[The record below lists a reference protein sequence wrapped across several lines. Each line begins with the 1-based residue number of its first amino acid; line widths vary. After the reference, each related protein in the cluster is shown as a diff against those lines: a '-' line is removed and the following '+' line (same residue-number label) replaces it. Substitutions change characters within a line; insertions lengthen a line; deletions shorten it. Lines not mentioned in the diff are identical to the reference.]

1 MNEESYLSHKTF
13 LFLMIPFILSNITQP
28 LLGAADI
35 SVVGRLND
43 SKYISGIS
51 IGTLI
56 FNSIYWIFGFIR
68 VSSTAFSAQSIKYN
82 SKKEISSVFFRPVL
96 IALLISFIIIIFH
109 NLIFN
114 TIIKFIKP
122 TSDILEV
129 TKTYFKILIWGAP
142 FVLTNYSIL
151 GWLMGQKN
159 IKGALTMQIS
169 SNLLNILLD
178 IIFVIIL
185 KYKTEGVAYATLISQ
200 VTSTF
205 IGTYFILPYSYHKF
219 FNIKKIINKYEINKI
234 LCVNRDLMIRTI
246 FLLCHDNMFIAGGS
260 SLGANI
266 LSSNAILF
274 QITEFMA
281 YSFEGIA
288 NASSVFSG
296 KAIGIKNNNLMKNT
310 WKKTLQWGIIFAIL
324 LGFSYFLFNQKIIC
338 IFTTI
343 PEILLTSQK
352 YSIWIII
359 YPFVAFIGLTFYG
372 IFTGAAVTFPIM
384 ISTFLA
390 FIGFFIS
397 WKFLIPI
404 YQNNGLWI
412 SLLVFYFLRS
422 VLLIPNLNK
431 LLNNKNN

>member
-43 SKYISGIS
+43 PKYISGIS

-82 SKKEISSVFFRPVL
+82 SKKEISFVFFRPVL
-96 IALLISFIIIIFH
+96 IALLISLIIIIFH

-129 TKTYFKILIWGAP
+129 TKIYFKILIWGAP

-169 SNLLNILLD
+169 SNLLNIILD
-178 IIFVIIL
+178 IIFVMIL

-205 IGTYFILPYSYHKF
+205 LGIYFILPYNYHKF
-219 FNIKKIINKYEINKI
+219 FNIKRIINKYEIKKI

-246 FLLCHDNMFIAGGS
+246 FLLCHDNLFIAGGS
-260 SLGANI
+260 SLGTNI

-288 NASSVFSG
+288 NAASVFSG
-296 KAIGIKNNNLMKNT
+296 KAIGIKDNNLMKNT
-310 WKKTLQWGIIFAIL
+310 CKKTLQWGIIFAIL
-324 LGFSYFLFNQKIIC
+324 LGFIYLLFNQKIIY

-343 PEILLTSQK
+343 PEILLISQK

-372 IFTGAAVTFPIM
+372 VFTGAAVTFPIM
-384 ISTFLA
+384 TSTFLA

>member
-1 MNEESYLSHKTF
+1 
-13 LFLMIPFILSNITQP
+13 
-28 LLGAADI
+28 
-35 SVVGRLND
+35 
-43 SKYISGIS
+43 
-51 IGTLI
+51 
-56 FNSIYWIFGFIR
+56 
-68 VSSTAFSAQSIKYN
+68 
-82 SKKEISSVFFRPVL
+82 
-96 IALLISFIIIIFH
+96 
-109 NLIFN
+109 
-114 TIIKFIKP
+114 
-122 TSDILEV
+122 
-129 TKTYFKILIWGAP
+129 
-142 FVLTNYSIL
+142 
-151 GWLMGQKN
+151 
-159 IKGALTMQIS
+159 
-169 SNLLNILLD
+169 
-178 IIFVIIL
+178 
-185 KYKTEGVAYATLISQ
+185 
-200 VTSTF
+200 
-205 IGTYFILPYSYHKF
+205 
-219 FNIKKIINKYEINKI
+219 
-234 LCVNRDLMIRTI
+234 MIRTI

-288 NASSVFSG
+288 NVSSVFSG

>member
-205 IGTYFILPYSYHKF
+205 IGTYF
-219 FNIKKIINKYEINKI
+219 
-234 LCVNRDLMIRTI
+234 
-246 FLLCHDNMFIAGGS
+246 
-260 SLGANI
+260 
-266 LSSNAILF
+266 
-274 QITEFMA
+274 
-281 YSFEGIA
+281 
-288 NASSVFSG
+288 
-296 KAIGIKNNNLMKNT
+296 
-310 WKKTLQWGIIFAIL
+310 TL
-324 LGFSYFLFNQKIIC
+324 
-338 IFTTI
+338 
-343 PEILLTSQK
+343 
-352 YSIWIII
+352 
-359 YPFVAFIGLTFYG
+359 
-372 IFTGAAVTFPIM
+372 
-384 ISTFLA
+384 
-390 FIGFFIS
+390 
-397 WKFLIPI
+397 
-404 YQNNGLWI
+404 
-412 SLLVFYFLRS
+412 
-422 VLLIPNLNK
+422 
-431 LLNNKNN
+431 